1 MKLLPVI
8 ATLVFALSLCGM
20 LGNKTNTSTSNTN
33 SNAANSTANS
43 TSNSSSS
50 SSSSTASSSMS
61 EDDKHKL
68 FQAAGMTKDNATILE
83 VSRKIGLL
91 NSDNTP
97 NDNFQVFVKGHM
109 DWAMKNASFVR
120 DMNNPEKARAYV
132 DSHK

>member
-8 ATLVFALSLCGM
+8 ATLVFALSLCN
-20 LGNKTNTSTSNTN
+20 LTGNRGTSNTN
-33 SNAANSTANS
+33 SNASNTNNANSNTTANAN
-43 TSNSSSS
+43 SNSSSTS
-50 SSSSTASSSMS
+50 SSSSMS

-68 FQAAGMTKDNATILE
+68 FQAAGMTKDNALILE

-97 NDNFQVFVKGHM
+97 NDNFQPFIKSHM

-120 DMNNPEKARAYV
+120 DMNDPQKARDYAEK
-132 DSHK
+132 HK